1 MMTSALEQICA
12 LTHTRTLSQTVDAPH
27 TQALLPPSIWRQN
40 ARSFIQTADRAE
52 SILKRHQLKRPRNA
66 SSIAISHSSEDGDS
80 LGNEESRKH
89 VR

>member
-1 MMTSALEQICA
+1 MMTSALKQICA
-12 LTHTRTLSQTVDAPH
+12 LTHTRTLSNCCRAAHASTFADEHLEAEC
-27 TQALLPPSIWRQN
+27 TQLHSA
-40 ARSFIQTADRAE
+40 AYHAE